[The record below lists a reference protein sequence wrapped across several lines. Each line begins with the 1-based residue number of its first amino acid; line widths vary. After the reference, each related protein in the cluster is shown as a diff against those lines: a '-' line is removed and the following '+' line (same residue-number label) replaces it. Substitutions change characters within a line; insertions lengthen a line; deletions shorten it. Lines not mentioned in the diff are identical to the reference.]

1 LAEGVKL
8 TSNILRPASAIDRR
22 QTANAQI
29 FWHVALVGDGAYNAQ
44 SLVEGIKVLAAR
56 ACDAGFQTT
65 EYILNLAVAELWK
78 DIEKEKKDA
87 KE

>member
-1 LAEGVKL
+1 MTESEKG
-8 TSNILRPASAIDRR
+8 TDRSTWPR
-22 QTANAQI
+22 E
-29 FWHVALVGDGAYNAQ
+29 NAQ
-44 SLVEGIKVLAAR
+44 SLVEGIKDLAAR
-56 ACDAGFQTT
+56 ARDAGFQTT